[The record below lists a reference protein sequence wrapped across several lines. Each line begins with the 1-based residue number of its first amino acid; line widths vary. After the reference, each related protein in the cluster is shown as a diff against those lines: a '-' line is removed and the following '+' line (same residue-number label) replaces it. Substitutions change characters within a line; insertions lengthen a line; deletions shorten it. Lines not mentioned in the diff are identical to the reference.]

1 MMKVND
7 GNCIAWLHVVLR
19 THVIFSN
26 LFYYCFLTVHILQSE
41 KVKVYG
47 KLAILNKS
55 ILQFVNLLF
64 RNLMENNM

>member
-1 MMKVND
+1 MT
-7 GNCIAWLHVVLR
+7 GIALR
-19 THVIFSN
+19 GFMSFSAHTLFLVICFIIA
-26 LFYYCFLTVHILQSE
+26 FLTVHILQSE

-64 RNLMENNM
+64 RNLMENNT

>member
-1 MMKVND
+1 MT
-7 GNCIAWLHVVLR
+7 GIALR
-19 THVIFSN
+19 GFMSFSAHTLFFSN

-64 RNLMENNM
+64 RNLMENNT